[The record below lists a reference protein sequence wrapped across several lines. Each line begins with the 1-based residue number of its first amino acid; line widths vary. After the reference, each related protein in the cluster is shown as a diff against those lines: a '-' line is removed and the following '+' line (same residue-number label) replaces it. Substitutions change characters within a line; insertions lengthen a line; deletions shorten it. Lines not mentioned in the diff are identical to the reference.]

1 MQTTT
6 SLWPL
11 TYRGVGI
18 TMETLPDGMH
28 QGVTEDGFRSAPHAD
43 ITLALAETTAYID
56 MQKGAK

>member
-18 TMETLPDGMH
+18 TLETLPDGTY
-28 QGVTEDGFRSAPHAD
+28 QGVTEDGYHSLVSPD
-43 ITLALAETTAYID
+43 ITEALADATAHIE
-56 MQKGAK
+56 MIEGK

>member
-18 TMETLPDGMH
+18 TMETLPDGTH
-28 QGVTEDGFRSAPHAD
+28 QGVTEDGFRSAPFAD
-43 ITLALAETTAYID
+43 ITEALAEATAHID
-56 MQKGAK
+56 RQKGTK